1 MIYFSRSA
9 ARFYISE
16 EGNMPSYPLDV
27 FQITQERYD
36 EIQSALSNPNNYLSN
51 DDMGFPI
58 VLNKPEEIVSPRDMA
73 KANRAKLVSEIV
85 VTTSSG
91 KMFDGDEDS
100 QNRMAR
106 AIVAL
111 PENGGTIQWT
121 LADNSIVEVTSGE
134 LREALI
140 LAGARQ
146 TQLWRI
152 E

>member
-1 MIYFSRSA
+1 
-9 ARFYISE
+9 
-16 EGNMPSYPLDV
+16 MPSYPLDV